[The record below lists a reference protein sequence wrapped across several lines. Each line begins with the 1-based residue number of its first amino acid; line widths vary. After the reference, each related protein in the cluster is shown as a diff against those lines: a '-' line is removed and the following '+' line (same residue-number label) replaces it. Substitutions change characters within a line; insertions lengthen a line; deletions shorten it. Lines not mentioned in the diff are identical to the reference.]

1 MVAGI
6 FGASP
11 VQPLEKHIDLG
22 QRAAS
27 ELEGFFDA
35 VIAEDWETAGRVHA
49 RIGALEAE
57 AENLKK
63 EIRLHLPKSLFMPVQ
78 RQDIL
83 ELLSVQDRVPDLALE
98 IAGIVLFRR
107 MMIPES
113 IRGNFTDFVARTVH
127 ATARARESVRE
138 LDELFTAGAGTAGR
152 ITYVSYDIDGYWAGG
167 STDRAGDYPVVV
179 ELPGPRWKFEWNTG
193 TAMARSIQV
202 TDARGQK
209 VSKPWYVPAK
219 LKPKE

>member
-35 VIAEDWETAGRVHA
+35 VIAGDWETAGRVHA

-57 AENLKK
+57 AESLKK

-98 IAGIVLFRR
+98 IASVVLFRR

-113 IRGNFTDFVARTVH
+113 VRRNFTDFVARTVH

-138 LDELFTAGAGTAGR
+138 LDELFAAGFRGAEAALVEKMIEEVDRIDKEVDAKRNELMAALLAIESSLDPVHAIFLYRVVDRVTDLAYTAGR
-152 ITYVSYDIDGYWAGG
+152 IGHRLDIM
-167 STDRAGDYPVVV
+167 
-179 ELPGPRWKFEWNTG
+179 L
-193 TAMARSIQV
+193 AR
-202 TDARGQK
+202 
-209 VSKPWYVPAK
+209 
-219 LKPKE
+219 